1 VPQSE
6 AQPSHPLS
14 LPNWQMRKLQKL
26 NVEEL
31 KAKNMAWVPKQSVQV
46 HGKKDNEMKGA
57 KEIKGRRAAKDHSP
71 SQRFA
76 PNHQNDWSSH
86 NPDFTSTLFM
96 HILWSPPSGMFSY
109 PSWPY
114 FDPLMSYGSL
124 YHGGLFPNN
133 YVFEP

>member
-57 KEIKGRRAAKDHSP
+57 KEIKGRRAPKIIH
-71 SQRFA
+71 RVRGL
-76 PNHQNDWSSH
+76 HQIIRMIG
-86 NPDFTSTLFM
+86 P
-96 HILWSPPSGMFSY
+96 HIILILHQHYSCIYCGVHLQVCSVTP
-109 PSWPY
+109 
-114 FDPLMSYGSL
+114 
-124 YHGGLFPNN
+124 HGLILIL
-133 YVFEP
+133 